1 MKIKNFFFL
10 SSLALIA
17 AGCSESQEI
26 DAPTPTPGAEVHFG
40 ASLAQSKTTR
50 TVYGTEENNAF
61 PIYWATGDQ
70 VIVTSPS
77 GMDVPTAIYN
87 VTLPNDEKPDY
98 AESLD
103 KAGDAGVQWG
113 DNPTADFYSVY
124 PATTSD
130 KVSGTTFS
138 LTMPNRQY
146 ETVSTDNSLA
156 KPNMDAC
163 FMYAVTKG
171 VQNGSDVNL
180 GYEPLSTAIRF
191 NLLGPTSTQDNQT
204 VTVSSVVLHAPVAIA
219 GDFTVDLS
227 SGEPSV
233 ELGSTTYNEI
243 TVYAAYENGAYL
255 TLGSND
261 VVQLNAFIIPQKD
274 LEISDEW
281 YLKVTLADG
290 RTFKKI
296 LKGTA
301 TESKTMALTAGQI
314 HQLPDLPA
322 LTVSETW
329 DKSKWMTYIPRNV
342 YLSEISIPGS
352 WNSVNSDFQ
361 ASTDIET
368 QYSEGVRAFHLDTR
382 WMAKEAHYLPWPLN
396 NQRASNIYN
405 ADDSDVG
412 DLSVADDGDTYMMKK
427 GATAGSSSLDRVMLD
442 NNKTFATRLSEITSK
457 VAEGEYM
464 VVVCTFANGSYH
476 TTTKTWMQA
485 ISDAC
490 DNNATV
496 YDAKNLTKETVVDDV
511 LGRVIVIVCCEDEI
525 SNLTLPSNSKCLFT
539 YLPQT
544 LSQTNCTAS
553 YNEDALY
560 YGSKATTGLSFYDT
574 QAQVTATGN
583 SAYSTGRGW
592 APSIGQRQQQVTNVT
607 NKSKEYYGTVGYA
620 NDHWYYLG
628 LGGQTINS
636 SADNPNEDTQAYVA
650 SQLNPYINTIVT
662 GMNSTSGYYPVGIVL
677 MNYVT
682 TDTYTVNSTNYDVHG
697 LTTVDNILRLNNK
710 FKKAAD
716 ETWQASQSGTTQTSS
731 AKSAAAGYSSGMTDN
746 GTQAIGWTEVK

>member
-1 MKIKNFFFL
+1 MKIKNFLFL

-50 TVYGTEENNAF
+50 TVYGTEANNAF

-87 VTLPNDEKPDY
+87 VTLPDEGDANY
-98 AESLD
+98 AKSLD

-113 DNPTADFYSVY
+113 NNQTADFYSVY

-146 ETVSTDNSLA
+146 ETVSTDNNLA

-191 NLLGPTSTQDNQT
+191 KLLGPTSTQDNQT

-219 GDFTVDLS
+219 GDFTVNLS

-261 VVQLNAFIIPQKD
+261 VIELNAFIIPQKN
-274 LEISDEW
+274 LEIYDDEW
-281 YLKVTLADG
+281 YLTVTLADG

-296 LKGTA
+296 LNGTA
-301 TESKTMALTAGQI
+301 TGNKSMALTAGQI
-314 HQLPDLPA
+314 HRLPDLPA

-361 ASTDIET
+361 ASTDIKT

-382 WMAKEAHYLPWPLN
+382 WRANKEPDGIAD
-396 NQRASNIYN
+396 ANIYS
-405 ADDSDVG
+405 ASDKYVG
-412 DLSVADDGDTYMMKK
+412 DLSVADCSNTVMMKESWYP
-427 GATAGSSSLDRVMLD
+427 SSTSLGRVMVK
-442 NNKTFATRLSEITSK
+442 NNPTFATRLSEITSK
-457 VAEGEYM
+457 VAKDEYM

-490 DNNATV
+490 DNNTAV
-496 YDAKNLTKETVVDDV
+496 YDAKNLTKETVVGDV
-511 LGRVIVIVCCEDEI
+511 LGKVIVIVCCEDEI

-574 QAQVTATGN
+574 QAQVTATGS

-636 SADNPNEDTQAYVA
+636 GADNPNKDTQAYVA
-650 SQLNPYINTIVT
+650 SRLNPYINTIVT

-682 TDTYTVNSTNYDVHG
+682 TDSYTTDNSTKYDVHG
-697 LTTVDNILRLNNK
+697 LTTVGNILLLNNK